1 MPSVNGLT
9 SLKTLLK
16 TSAYHLRKSFPIVVS
31 SLPPSLHPP
40 TPFPFAFQIVNSCKV
55 KFLSLHLK
63 LLPGIKTENVI
74 FIPSTW
80 IELLLSSFP
89 DVKICQARAPKFVQ
103 KACLAG
109 LRTCCAAKRGEN
121 VISFSLTINV
131 PLLRRLSCLW
141 NLPLL
146 FLNNV
151 CNALTAQEASRFSSK
166 SQTLA
171 RD

>member
-1 MPSVNGLT
+1 MPSVSGLT
-9 SLKTLLK
+9 SPKTLLK

-31 SLPPSLHPP
+31 SLPPSIHPP
-40 TPFPFAFQIVNSCKV
+40 TPFPFAFQIVSSCRV

-103 KACLAG
+103 KAW

-121 VISFSLTINV
+121 VISFFLTINV
-131 PLLRRLSCLW
+131 PPLRRLSCLW

-151 CNALTAQEASRFSSK
+151 CNVLTAQEASRFSSK